1 MEWGRNLL
9 LVGFGGFIGSMA
21 RYGVGLII
29 SKYFSQNFP
38 YGTFTVNILGCF
50 LMGFFYGIFEK
61 NLELNLAWRL
71 FLMVGICGGFT
82 TFSSFSLES
91 LNLLQNS
98 NYTGFFLY
106 SVGSFVLGL
115 LAVWIGLTLTKLI

>member
-1 MEWGRNLL
+1 MEWSRNLL
-9 LVGFGGFIGSMA
+9 IVGLGGCLGSMA
-21 RYGVGLII
+21 RYGVGVIFT
-29 SKYFSQNFP
+29 KYFSQNFP
-38 YGTFTVNILGCF
+38 YGTFTVNLVGCL

-61 NLELNLAWRL
+61 NFDHNSAWRL

-82 TFSSFSLES
+82 TFSSFSLEN
-91 LNLLQNS
+91 LNLLQSS

-115 LAVWIGLTLTKLI
+115 LAIWIGLTLTKLI

>member
-9 LVGFGGFIGSMA
+9 LVGFGGFLGSMA
-21 RYGVGLII
+21 RYGVGLIF

-38 YGTFTVNILGCF
+38 YGTFTINILGCL
-50 LMGFFYGIFEK
+50 LMGFFYGVFEK

-82 TFSSFSLES
+82 TFSSFSLEN